1 MTLPEATSRSAAVPE
16 DRQPPP
22 SREEPVQA
30 APAAVTQEEK
40 PPVPL
45 DADRLFQAM
54 LQEFSATDG
63 LLSATLSEST
73 EHAIEGGR
81 YLVTVTSPFAQMQ
94 LRTRAQD
101 VSAYLAKATGRPL
114 AFDVRLHEQAAEPQ
128 KTVTLPLQ
136 VEILRD
142 TFKGSVL
149 GMQ

>member
-16 DRQPPP
+16 DRQPQHL
-22 SREEPVQA
+22 REEPVQA
-30 APAAVTQEEK
+30 APAAVTQE
-40 PPVPL
+40 VPL

-73 EHAIEGGR
+73 EHVIEGGR